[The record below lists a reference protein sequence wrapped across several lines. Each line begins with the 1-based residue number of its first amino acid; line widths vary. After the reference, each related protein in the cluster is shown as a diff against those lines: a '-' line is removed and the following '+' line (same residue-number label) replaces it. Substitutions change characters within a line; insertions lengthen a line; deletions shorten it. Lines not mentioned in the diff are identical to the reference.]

1 MYHLFD
7 NVYVD
12 TQTRIDRTQDIIAI
26 SNQIGVEFFPGANE
40 VVGKQLGY
48 APSLD
53 EMSKQDFYDMFVA
66 AKASRKVT
74 VYCCGETYLRLY
86 AMLVK
91 ALLPNVDIETFR
103 WIMLCKKAT
112 FNTTLTNI
120 RKPAIDVLSSVVI
133 TGEVIQKLF
142 DLEDPMQE
150 QMQQLVLLEGT
161 TLSLEWRILRLKTDQ
176 RVGMLPKVLKRIL
189 HRIALANTHDALDVW
204 GRVLTEPEN
213 WEFGGCDF
221 DSLLNA
227 PTVFEG
233 SMALTFANNP
243 MFLQPNLFDQEPSDD
258 WIKGLLSELI
268 PMLTHCD
275 EGPTAGR
282 TKLILHLL
290 QQPVNLYNPQACLE
304 RVMVMFHGPKRLA
317 LPNRDSGKYDENLIR
332 YILRTDESALK
343 ACVEGAEW

>member
-7 NVYVD
+7 SVYVD
-12 TQTRIDRTQDIIAI
+12 THSRIDRTQDVITIG
-26 SNQIGVEFFPGANE
+26 NQLGYEYFPDERA
-40 VVGKQLGY
+40 VVGKQLAY
-48 APSLD
+48 AESLD
-53 EMSKQDFYDMFVA
+53 DVTPEAFVEMFTL
-66 AKASRKVT
+66 AKASKKAT
-74 VYCCGETYLRLY
+74 VFGCGHTYLRLY
-86 AMLVK
+86 TLLVK
-91 ALLPNVDIETFR
+91 ALLPNVDIETFK

-120 RKPAIDVLSSVVI
+120 RKPVVDVIGSVTI
-133 TGEVIQKLF
+133 TGKVIEELYAFEDPLLPAMQEVILQDK
-142 DLEDPMQE
+142 
-150 QMQQLVLLEGT
+150 T

-176 RVGMLPKVLKRIL
+176 RVGLLPKVLKRIL

-233 SMALTFANNP
+233 SMALQFSNNP

-268 PMLTHCD
+268 PMLAHCD

-282 TKLILHLL
+282 TKLILKLL
-290 QQPVNLYNPQACLE
+290 QEQVNLYNPEACLE
-304 RVMVMFHGPKRLA
+304 RVMTMFHGPKRLA

-332 YILRTDESALK
+332 YILRTDVSALK